1 MIVGLPTTDLNGVK
15 YYSAVSDYLGNQP
28 VILRT
33 LAPTNPAPGMPHRFL
48 YLLPVEPGLTNQ
60 NSQFGDGLEEART
73 LDLQDRYNATLV
85 APSFN
90 IEPWYADH
98 PTDTSRRLESFMVK
112 DFVPWVDHMA
122 APGETPER
130 WLVGFSKSGF
140 GGLGLIFRHPDVFS
154 DIAAWDTPAQL
165 SDVNTYSG
173 TLPILYTG
181 MVDNYGTQENF
192 DTYRIPPLVANQNA
206 PFTASNRIW
215 ISGDGVYFTPDM
227 QTLDQQMTAA
237 GVVHT
242 FVGGAAWRAHLWSS
256 GWLEGA
262 VQSLAAND
270 TPPQRTF
277 AAPPAVSS
285 DVALLTMAQL
295 QAVIPA
301 AIREWQADGANPT
314 QIQALEN
321 AQFEIA
327 DLPPTYLGWTF
338 APEAGAQAHPGL
350 VVLDRT
356 AQGFGWFIDAG
367 TAGADG
373 FTVQLAPTEFHAT
386 PGSRASGRFDLLTV
400 VAHELGHVIGLPD
413 ILDESNHP
421 GNLMDQTLNPGVRR
435 LAAAELPVNTAPVAS
450 SPGTARLGDRA
461 ASAPA
466 LAGRF
471 SVATPTNHQEMA
483 PSAAV
488 LFEQWWQAG
497 LLSPNPAARAASA
510 ALPNVPASL
519 HEAPALLPPP
529 DRVAALL
536 TAQTHSGSPGQ
547 AEMRRT
553 AAERTSSLFAMA
565 ELWPAFA
572 EWGTNSATA

>member
-1 MIVGLPTTDLNGVK
+1 MIVGPPTTDLNGVK

-90 IEPWYADH
+90 IMPWYADH

-112 DFVPWVDHMA
+112 DFVPWVDQMA

-181 MVDNYGTQENF
+181 MVDNYGTQANF

-242 FVGGAAWRAHLWSS
+242 FVGGAATRAHNWSS
-256 GWLEGA
+256 GWLAGA
-262 VQSLAAND
+262 VQSLALND

-277 AAPPAVSS
+277 AAPPAASS

-301 AIREWQADGANPT
+301 AIREWQAVGANPS

-338 APEAGAQAHPGL
+338 APEAGAQAPPGL
-350 VVLDRT
+350 VVLDRR
-356 AQGFGWFIDAG
+356 AQGFGWSINVG
-367 TAGADG
+367 TAGAAG
-373 FTVQLAPTEFHAT
+373 FTLQVAPTEFHAA
-386 PGSRASGRFDLLTV
+386 PGSPASGRFDLLTV

-421 GNLMDQTLNPGVRR
+421 GDLMDQTLNPGVRR
-435 LAAAELPVNTAPVAS
+435 LAAAELLVNTAAP
-450 SPGTARLGDRA
+450 SPAT

-471 SVATPTNHQEMA
+471 SVATPANHQEKA
-483 PSAAV
+483 PSAAAV

-497 LLSPNPAARAASA
+497 LFSPNPAARPVSA

-536 TAQTHSGSPGQ
+536 PGQTDPAFPGQ
-547 AEMRRT
+547 AETRRT
-553 AAERTSSLFAMA
+553 TADRTSLLFAMA
-565 ELWPAFA
+565 ELRPASD
-572 EWGTNSATA
+572 EWGHQLCNWLNAG